1 MAKFRK
7 ILRYTEWTAFILTLI
22 TLIAFATYAFTAPV
36 ANVNFILSTIYYPA
50 VIGIIC
56 LILNMILGIVDLIKT
71 KRSAKN
77 DVQQKD
83 NDNGG
88 YDNAGQTV

>member
-7 ILRYTEWTAFILTLI
+7 IVRNIEWSAFILTLI
-22 TLIAFATYAFTAPV
+22 SLIIFATYAFTAPV
-36 ANVNFILSTIYYPA
+36 ADMSFMLSIIYYPA

-56 LILNMILGIVDLIKT
+56 LILNMILGIIDLIKT

-77 DVQQKD
+77 GTQQKD

-88 YDNAGQTV
+88 YDNGGQTF